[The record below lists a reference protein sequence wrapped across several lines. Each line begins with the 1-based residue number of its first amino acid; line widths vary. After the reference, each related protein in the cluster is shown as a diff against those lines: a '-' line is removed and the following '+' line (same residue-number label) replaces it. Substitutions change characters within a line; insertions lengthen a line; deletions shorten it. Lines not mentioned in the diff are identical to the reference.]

1 MNMNSPHSLTNGNE
15 KRTLA
20 QDRPASEPST
30 DAPHR
35 GPINILI
42 VDDEPK
48 NLTVLETV
56 LNDPG
61 YRLVRAESADQ
72 ALLALVVEEFALL
85 ILDIRMP
92 GMTGFELAQMIKT
105 RKKTAAV
112 PIIFLTA
119 YFNEDQ
125 HELEGYG
132 TGAVDYLHKP
142 VNATILRSKV
152 AVFADLYNKSREC
165 EIANLALLAEVTER
179 RQAEEQLRVLNE
191 TLETHVHERT
201 EALAMTS
208 SALNVIGER
217 YRLLFEGS
225 LDAIFSFGPDW
236 QFTAANPAAL
246 RLTGRTIEEL
256 KTTGFLDL
264 FAIDLTEPVGNTFL
278 APVGRDCF
286 TIHATLTNATGD
298 RCHLFVTGSPTIAE
312 GEVVGV
318 SCIAHDVTARIQLET
333 QLREQAAA
341 LSAMHRRKDEFLAML
356 SHELRSPLS
365 AIANA
370 TQLLGLQ
377 QESENKIQ
385 QQARGIIQRQMSQLQ
400 HLVDDLLEV
409 SRITTGRVQLR
420 LEPIAVDGIIKRAV
434 ETVQA
439 FLEHRRHELTISLW
453 PEPIRLHAD
462 GARLEQ
468 VIVNL
473 LTNAAKYTDEGG
485 QIWLTVELEQD
496 KCIIRVRDNG
506 VGITPE
512 LLPCIF
518 DLFTQADRSLD
529 RSQGGL
535 GIGLAL
541 VQRLTELH
549 GGKVEASSVPGHGSE
564 FVVRLP
570 VLSTEMHEPP
580 SIVAGPGELNTRSLR
595 ILVVD
600 DNVDTAEVIAIL
612 LKASGHD
619 VRTAFDGPTGLE
631 AAIDYRPQLILLDI
645 GLPGLNGY
653 EVAKRIRQD
662 PLLRNTILVAST
674 GYGQDAD
681 RQNSVQAGFNH
692 HLVKPA
698 GFEKLQ
704 EILATVPESDMIPT
718 S

>member
-1 MNMNSPHSLTNGNE
+1 MSINTL
-15 KRTLA
+15 RTLTSA
-20 QDRPASEPST
+20 QEQSARRGSSCRGIGVRF
-30 DAPHR
+30 HG

-56 LNDPG
+56 LNDPA

-72 ALLALVVEEFALL
+72 ALLALLVEEFALL

-92 GMTGFELAQMIKT
+92 NMTGFELAQIIKE

-125 HELEGYG
+125 HVLEGYC

-152 AVFADLYNKSREC
+152 AVFAELYNKSREC
-165 EIANLALLAEVTER
+165 GMVNRALLAEVNER
-179 RQAEEQLRVLNE
+179 RRAEEQLHVLNE
-191 TLETHVHERT
+191 TLKMHVTERT

-208 SALNVIGER
+208 SALNEVGER

-225 LDAIFSFGPDW
+225 LDAIFSLSPDGR
-236 QFTAANPAAL
+236 FTAANPAAL
-246 RLTGRTIEEL
+246 RLTGQTIENLESVR
-256 KTTGFLDL
+256 FQDL
-264 FAIDLTEPVGNTFL
+264 FTIDQPAENAFP
-278 APVGRDCF
+278 APNGRECF
-286 TIHATLTNATGD
+286 TMHTTAITATGD
-298 RCHLFVTGSPTIAE
+298 RCHLFVSGSPTIVADK
-312 GEVVGV
+312 VVGV
-318 SCIAHDVTARIQLET
+318 SCIGHDITERVQLET

-341 LSAMHRRKDEFLAML
+341 LSEMHRRKDEFLAML
-356 SHELRSPLS
+356 SHELRSPLA
-365 AIANA
+365 AISNA

-377 QESENKIQ
+377 RGSENQIQ
-385 QQARGIIQRQMSQLQ
+385 EKARSIIHRQMLQLQ

-420 LEPIAVDGIIKRAV
+420 LEPIDVVSIVERAV
-434 ETVQA
+434 ETVRALIDQ
-439 FLEHRRHELTISLW
+439 RQHELTVSL
-453 PEPIRLHAD
+453 PPKPIKLQAD
-462 GARLEQ
+462 ASRLEQ

-473 LTNAAKYTDEGG
+473 LTNAAKYTEEGG
-485 QIWLTVELEQD
+485 QIWLTVELD
-496 KCIIRVRDNG
+496 HDTCIIRVRDTG

-512 LLPCIF
+512 LLPRIF

-541 VQRLTELH
+541 VQRLTELQ
-549 GGKVEASSVPGHGSE
+549 GGKVEACSVLGQGSE

-570 VLSTEMHEPP
+570 ALPDEMSQKKSLVTAPR
-580 SIVAGPGELNTRSLR
+580 ELTTRSLR
-595 ILVVD
+595 VLVVD
-600 DNVDTAEVIAIL
+600 DNVDTVMGISIL

-619 VRTAFDGPTGLE
+619 VRTAFDGPTALQ
-631 AAIDYRPQLILLDI
+631 AAIDHRPDVMLLDI

-662 PLLRNTILVAST
+662 PELGNITLVAST
-674 GYGQDAD
+674 GYGQDSD
-681 RQNSVQAGFNH
+681 RQNSLQAGFNY

-698 GFEKLQ
+698 HFEELQ
-704 EILATVPESDMIPT
+704 EILAMVAKVELKPT
-718 S
+718 ECS